1 MIYPIFSGDLLKM
14 CTNTISS
21 DYALMF
27 KFYYSFKGEIQCP
40 VHLDHLHFAQNAP
53 EGTVLDP
60 VLEYSSL
67 A

>member
-60 VLEYSSL
+60 VLESFSL